1 MPRKINTGETFK
13 CPVIGCNKERHE
25 IVKFVDHINCC
36 IRRRIKDID
45 RMKNHILGKDYKEY
59 DESLPF
65 KCNTDYCRCSFSSQS
80 ELIKHKLRCS
90 ILREQMKICPH
101 CGVKCIYELV
111 YRLHP
116 CTAGFKICDNP
127 WCNFPV
133 RTTDNVDVGHI
144 EECINYA
151 RCSKCMTFFLF
162 RDTPYRHK
170 HVDEHVPRFRN
181 LLVETTGDKIDLVNK
196 VGLDDM
202 TRIVRGHHFLDY
214 LTDLEIEWFKKC
226 KEINEREVKYSG
238 NRKYYRR
245 YALEIFLTI

>member
-1 MPRKINTGETFK
+1 M
-13 CPVIGCNKERHE
+13 
-25 IVKFVDHINCC
+25 
-36 IRRRIKDID
+36 
-45 RMKNHILGKDYKEY
+45 
-59 DESLPF
+59 
-65 KCNTDYCRCSFSSQS
+65 
-80 ELIKHKLRCS
+80 
-90 ILREQMKICPH
+90 
-101 CGVKCIYELV
+101 
-111 YRLHP
+111 
-116 CTAGFKICDNP
+116 
-127 WCNFPV
+127 